1 MPQIHL
7 DTDLLRR
14 LAQDFTQVQT
24 DFAQYGV
31 SAVYRPANQLEYDWQ
46 GTGRLQF
53 QQDMAEWWA
62 LFNQMLRQS
71 ETIALYL
78 SGVAS
83 DFENA
88 QYSGNSY

>member
-14 LAQDFTQVQT
+14 LAQDFTQIHT

-46 GTGRLQF
+46 GIGRQRF

-62 LFNQMLRQS
+62 IFNQLLHQS

-88 QYSGNSY
+88 QYSGNSF